1 MNWRASWKRALP
13 YLIAAT
19 GGFLIA
25 YLVVAFAIFPAE
37 IIPDDAVV
45 PNVVGDAYDDAA
57 RKLSSAGF
65 VAQRGETR
73 ISARAAARQ
82 VLEQDPPGGSR
93 EKRGTPVTLHIS
105 SGQRTS
111 TVPSVIGGTR
121 QQALLAIENAG
132 LEMGRLELVH
142 SDRPAGQV
150 IAMSPAAGEKL
161 TLPARVDLTV
171 SRGPATS
178 ELPNLIG
185 QTLPQARARLQTM
198 GLLVGAV
205 EIDTTSIEMANTVV
219 AQEPAAG
226 QSVVSGAM
234 VKLVISG
241 RRR

>member
-1 MNWRASWKRALP
+1 MKWRARSRRALP

-25 YLVVAFAIFPAE
+25 YMVVAFVIFPAE

-45 PNVVGDAYDDAA
+45 PNVVGDTYDQAV
-57 RKLSSAGF
+57 KTLSQAGF
-65 VAQRGETR
+65 TAQRGESRFSPT
-73 ISARAAARQ
+73 AAARQ
-82 VLEQDPPGGSR
+82 VLQQEPPGGSR
-93 EKRGTPVTLHIS
+93 EKRGSVVTLHIS

-111 TVPSVIGGTR
+111 TVPAVVGGTR

-150 IAMSPAAGEKL
+150 IAMSPTAGERI
-161 TLPARVDLTV
+161 TLPARVDLSV

-178 ELPNLIG
+178 ESPNLIG
-185 QTLPQARARLQTM
+185 QTLPQARTRLQTI
-198 GLLVGAV
+198 GLQVGVV
-205 EIDTTSIEMANTVV
+205 EFDTASIEMANTVT
-219 AQEPAAG
+219 AQEPGPG
-226 QSVVSGAM
+226 QSVASGAM
-234 VKLVISG
+234 VKLIVSA